1 MLAGGGDSSQQL
13 SQAEEP
19 GRSEMVW
26 RRGPS
31 AVSAAATVL
40 VALLCG
46 TRLGVG
52 VSGGDPPEWVWGVE
66 PATASIQ
73 LDKAGRSA
81 ASSATI
87 DIAAQRGECEA
98 QQLWL
103 HSPHPTTELRYF
115 SVLKSP
121 AGDEL
126 PPSAWTVDQVG
137 YVFCHKSK
145 YYTPSGG
152 GWRPDVLLPAPDG
165 LPAIP
170 AGKTQPLLLTVCV
183 PTSAA
188 PGNYSGFLTVG
199 AASHA
204 TLRIPVALEVWPLT
218 LPPLSSEESF
228 SSFYGFKESRAADW
242 AGSVAQ
248 QRWYDL
254 LAAHRVPA
262 GAQIGQNYVV
272 DDGAGTV
279 PQYRPHTAPE
289 FRALAASGQ
298 RWLGVADVTN
308 DRTTGL
314 FTASYIN
321 HTLRSVGSVLGTM
334 RTAGVL
340 DGSRFPVVYGFD
352 EDKIANNKSII
363 QLFGAIRAAFPQVR
377 TMSALDWPTMPQQD
391 AIKQVLD
398 VWVGGLW
405 IDPQITPM
413 R

>member
-1 MLAGGGDSSQQL
+1 MTQTETIYA
-13 SQAEEP
+13 
-19 GRSEMVW
+19 
-26 RRGPS
+26 RG
-31 AVSAAATVL
+31 VKD
-40 VALLCG
+40 LLCNP
-46 TRLGVG
+46 R
-52 VSGGDPPEWVWGVE
+52 
-66 PATASIQ
+66 
-73 LDKAGRSA
+73 
-81 ASSATI
+81 
-87 DIAAQRGECEA
+87 
-98 QQLWL
+98 
-103 HSPHPTTELRYF
+103 
-115 SVLKSP
+115 
-121 AGDEL
+121 
-126 PPSAWTVDQVG
+126 
-137 YVFCHKSK
+137 
-145 YYTPSGG
+145 
-152 GWRPDVLLPAPDG
+152 
-165 LPAIP
+165 
-170 AGKTQPLLLTVCV
+170 
-183 PTSAA
+183 
-188 PGNYSGFLTVG
+188 
-199 AASHA
+199 
-204 TLRIPVALEVWPLT
+204 
-218 LPPLSSEESF
+218 
-228 SSFYGFKESRAADW
+228 
-242 AGSVAQ
+242 
-248 QRWYDL
+248 YDL

-334 RTAGVL
+334 NTAGVL

>member
-1 MLAGGGDSSQQL
+1 
-13 SQAEEP
+13 
-19 GRSEMVW
+19 MVW

-31 AVSAAATVL
+31 AAATIL
-40 VALLCG
+40 VALLSG
-46 TRLGVG
+46 TRLGVVG
-52 VSGGDPPEWVWGVE
+52 VSGGGPPEWVWGVE

-81 ASSATI
+81 ASSATV

-103 HSPHPTTELRYF
+103 HSPHHPTTELRYHF
-115 SVLKSP
+115 STLKTP

-165 LPAIP
+165 LSTIP

-183 PTSAA
+183 RSSAA

-242 AGSVAQ
+242 AGSAAQ

-321 HTLRSVGSVLGTM
+321 HTLESVGSVLGTM
-334 RTAGVL
+334 RAAGVL

-352 EDKIANNKSII
+352 EDPFANNRSIA
-363 QLFGAIRAAFPQVR
+363 QMFGAIRAAFPEVR
-377 TMSALDWPTMPQQD
+377 TMSALDWHRTSGNAAMD

-398 VWVGGLW
+398 VWVGGIW